1 MFNESILEI
10 LLETARTQKAM
21 AEELSELKKKVQHIG
36 IALKCDNEEDEA
48 RLTELEILKEKAER
62 LAQKNKDSEL
72 RIEGLKFDI
81 HYIYENDPNSIE
93 IDLLTNQLELFSSI
107 IDKYKRCYEEGDDY
121 DD

>member
-72 RIEGLKFDI
+72 KIKGLEFD
-81 HYIYENDPNSIE
+81 IYENFDTTELDVLHNH
-93 IDLLTNQLELFSSI
+93 LLSLGSI

-121 DD
+121 DDYDD